1 MSYSTGYA
9 TLATNSAALE
19 GYPSAALVGYT
30 LDAEG
35 LPVFCFSA
43 MSRQCAESGPPTR
56 AALLP
61 RTQPANPGRLGRT
74 PPGPAAP
81 TGPHGTLT
89 PTLTVTQVDPHQGP
103 YGGGAHVHRGRQGG
117 ALPDEP

>member
-43 MSRQCAESGPPTR
+43 MSRQCAESGPPTTAALPPTR
-56 AALLP
+56 AAS
-61 RTQPANPGRLGRT
+61 
-74 PPGPAAP
+74 
-81 TGPHGTLT
+81 
-89 PTLTVTQVDPHQGP
+89 
-103 YGGGAHVHRGRQGG
+103 Y
-117 ALPDEP
+117 

>member
-43 MSRQCAESGPPTR
+43 MSRQCAESGPPATAALPPTR
-56 AALLP
+56 AARLLE
-61 RTQPANPGRLGRT
+61 RPAYRGHSLPT
-74 PPGPAAP
+74 PAAWDAHLRARP
-81 TGPHGTLT
+81 PRRALT
-89 PTLTVTQVDPHQGP
+89 AP
-103 YGGGAHVHRGRQGG
+103 
-117 ALPDEP
+117 

>member
-1 MSYSTGYA
+1 MPSILAAFPHAGAARLSQAEDARSLVSYSTGYA

-43 MSRQCAESGPPTR
+43 MFSPVC
-56 AALLP
+56 
-61 RTQPANPGRLGRT
+61 
-74 PPGPAAP
+74 
-81 TGPHGTLT
+81 
-89 PTLTVTQVDPHQGP
+89 
-103 YGGGAHVHRGRQGG
+103 
-117 ALPDEP
+117 